1 VSAAPFP
8 KAPLLAVEVGM
19 HTAMIR
25 RIAAEERRGVAV
37 TASDDK
43 TVRVWSLADLRL
55 LRTIRPP
62 IGSGQEGRLFA
73 LALSPDGRTIAVGGW
88 TGWEWDGK
96 ASVYLFDAETGRLTH
111 RLDGLPNIVG
121 YLAFSKDGGFLAAG
135 LGGTGGVRIYRTS
148 DYSLAA
154 GDNDY
159 EQAVLGIDF
168 DPRGRMIA
176 SSLDKRV
183 RLYDA
188 QFARVASKPL
198 PRSLTPVVV
207 QFSPDGEKVAA
218 GTYSPEIVLLSGRDL
233 ATLEQPS
240 SRGLDEQ
247 IDLPG
252 VVWSSDGRFL
262 YAIGDHRRRAASPIF
277 RWDMQA
283 RQAPARLSTSASL
296 RVTGLVA
303 LSGER
308 LIYSAEDPVVGVLSE
323 EGRVLHEKRPGIAD
337 FRDIGQALRVSRDA
351 TTVEFAYDK
360 GKGPI
365 VHMSLLERKE
375 LQPGRAR
382 DSGMSAAR
390 TSMPG
395 VVITDW
401 KDHKGP
407 QVNGKALAL
416 DREEYARCVDV
427 APDGRT
433 IVLGGEW
440 SVRAYD
446 RNAQPLWVRPVA
458 QVVWGVAIS
467 GDGRSVV
474 AALSDGTLRWYRM
487 ADGQEYFALFA
498 HRDGQWIAWVP
509 QGYYYSSEQGDNF
522 VGWHLNRT
530 PDAGADFYR
539 AVQFERV
546 LYRYDIVSAQLADRA
561 AGAHA
566 HAGRFDI
573 AHLAKIAPARVELK
587 AVSVAGAGAGSRLQ
601 IAFSAAGETLPMHD
615 YTVFVNNIPVTPS
628 RERILAAGERFA
640 FSRTVTADVPSREAT
655 VRVEVSNETSI
666 GFAEQR
672 VAVPQGAGTSA
683 AARGNLYLL
692 AVGVNA
698 FPYLPPAWQLRYAAE
713 DAESVARFFV
723 GQKGARFDEV
733 YVRVLSDRQK
743 RAEGHALAEA
753 LEFIKAAGP
762 RDTVVLFLASHG
774 LLSPSGSY
782 YFVPA
787 DARLEDVRRI
797 NSGQDPAGLVTW
809 DRFFE
814 ALRSTAGRRLLIV
827 DTCAGRGI
835 EGNLDALWLKKRSA
849 SALFALMVSSKSDE
863 ASQEYDAGRHGLFT
877 YALLRGLQTACE
889 GACAKNVTL
898 EKVFA
903 FASPWVARNRPR
915 RDLPQTPQL
924 NAPVELRELVL
935 AH

>member
-1 VSAAPFP
+1 
-8 KAPLLAVEVGM
+8 VGC
-19 HTAMIR
+19 R
-25 RIAAEERRGVAV
+25 DGL
-37 TASDDK
+37 DDK

-55 LRTIRPP
+55 LRTIRHP

-96 ASVYLFDAETGRLTH
+96 ASVYLFDADTGRLTH

-121 YLAFSKDGGFLAAG
+121 YLAFSKDGSFLAVG
-135 LGGTGGVRIYRTS
+135 LGGRGGVRIYRTS

-154 GDNDY
+154 ADSDY

-218 GTYSPEIVLLSGRDL
+218 GRIHRDRAAL
-233 ATLEQPS
+233 GPRPGDTRAAER
-240 SRGLDEQ
+240 SRADEQ

-252 VVWSSDGRFL
+252 VVWSSDGVP
-262 YAIGDHRRRAASPIF
+262 ACDRRPPAQGASPIF

-283 RQAPARLSTSASL
+283 LQAPARLSTSASL

-323 EGRVLHEKRPGIAD
+323 GGRVLHEKRPGIAD
-337 FRDIGQALRVSRDA
+337 FRDIGQALRVSSDA

-375 LQPGRAR
+375 LQPGQAR

-390 TSMPG
+390 TSVPG
-395 VVITDW
+395 VMITDW

-407 QVNGKALAL
+407 RVNGKALAL
-416 DREEYARCVDV
+416 DREEYARCVDI

-446 RNAQPLWVRPVA
+446 RNARPLWVRPVA

-487 ADGQEYFALFA
+487 EDGQEYFALFA

-530 PDAGADFYR
+530 PDAAADFYR

-546 LYRYDIVSAQLADRA
+546 LYRYDLVSAQLANRA

-566 HAGRFDI
+566 PAGRFDI
-573 AHLAKIAPARVELK
+573 AQLAKIAPARVELA
-587 AVSVAGAGAGSRLQ
+587 AVSVAGAGASSRLH
-601 IAFSAAGETLPMHD
+601 IAFSAAGEELPMHD

-628 RERILAAGERFA
+628 RERILAADERFA
-640 FSRTVTADVPSREAT
+640 FSRTVTADVPSRKPAC
-655 VRVEVSNETSI
+655 VGVSERNL
-666 GFAEQR
+666 AR
-672 VAVPQGAGTSA
+672 ACR
-683 AARGNLYLL
+683 AAR
-692 AVGVNA
+692 
-698 FPYLPPAWQLRYAAE
+698 R
-713 DAESVARFFV
+713 
-723 GQKGARFDEV
+723 
-733 YVRVLSDRQK
+733 
-743 RAEGHALAEA
+743 H
-753 LEFIKAAGP
+753 
-762 RDTVVLFLASHG
+762 
-774 LLSPSGSY
+774 
-782 YFVPA
+782 
-787 DARLEDVRRI
+787 
-797 NSGQDPAGLVTW
+797 
-809 DRFFE
+809 
-814 ALRSTAGRRLLIV
+814 TAGRRDVSGGAWQSLPACSRRQRLSV
-827 DTCAGRGI
+827 PAARMAVALCRRGRGVGCTI
-835 EGNLDALWLKKRSA
+835 LRRPEGRAVRRSVRESFIGHA
-849 SALFALMVSSKSDE
+849 ETRGGAAFAGVSSS
-863 ASQEYDAGRHGLFT
+863 R
-877 YALLRGLQTACE
+877 LRGRVTPLCCFSPPTDCCRRR
-889 GACAKNVTL
+889 GATTSSRPMRGWKTCV
-898 EKVFA
+898 
-903 FASPWVARNRPR
+903 AS
-915 RDLPQTPQL
+915 T
-924 NAPVELRELVL
+924 
-935 AH
+935 